1 MGVLSSAHGRLYGV
15 GLGPGDPELLT
26 LKAARIM
33 RKVDIIY
40 APQAKTSK
48 ESYALG
54 IARQFI
60 DPERQEIVRL
70 FFPTNNERVAGEIWS
85 RAADELA
92 VKLKKGL
99 NAAFITEGD
108 PSLYSTFSYVMES
121 LADRHPE
128 LPVEVIP
135 GVTSVSAAAAAARTP
150 LVTHRQ
156 SLAVLPAAYGIDG
169 LKDAIASNDTV
180 VLMKVN
186 RTLVQAL
193 SVLEQTGL
201 ASRSVYVKRA
211 STDQEEV
218 VHSLDQLAKE
228 DLDYFS
234 LLIIRN
240 GR

>member
-1 MGVLSSAHGRLYGV
+1 MSSAHGRLYGV

-26 LKAARIM
+26 LKAVRIM

-40 APQAKTSK
+40 VPQAETSK
-48 ESYALG
+48 ESYAFG
-54 IARQFI
+54 IARKFI
-60 DPERQEIVRL
+60 DSEKQEIVRL
-70 FFPTNNERVAGEIWS
+70 FFPTNNQSAAGEVWS

-128 LPVEVIP
+128 LPVEIIP
-135 GVTSVSAAAAAARTP
+135 GVTSVTAAAAAARAP
-150 LVTHRQ
+150 LVTHGQ

-169 LKDAIASNDTV
+169 LKDAIVGNDTV

-201 ASRSVYVKRA
+201 AGRSVYVKRA

>member
-1 MGVLSSAHGRLYGV
+1 MSNVQGRLYGI

-26 LKAARIM
+26 LKAARILGE
-33 RKVDIIY
+33 VDLVY
-40 APQAKTSK
+40 APQANTSK

-70 FFPTNNERVAGEIWS
+70 YFPTNDEKAAGEVWS

-92 VKLKKGL
+92 GKLAKGL
-99 NAAFITEGD
+99 SAAFITEGD
-108 PSLYSTFSYVMES
+108 PSLYSTFSYVMDS
-121 LADRHPE
+121 LSARHPE
-128 LPVEVIP
+128 VPVEVVP
-135 GVTSVSAAAAAARTP
+135 GVTSVTAAAAAARTP
-150 LVTHRQ
+150 LVTHGQ
-156 SLAVLPAAYGIDG
+156 NLAILPAAYGIDG
-169 LKDAIASNDTV
+169 LKEAVASNDTV

-193 SVLEQTGL
+193 SLLEQSGL
-201 ASRSVYVKRA
+201 ADRSVYVKRA
-211 STDQEEV
+211 STNREEV
-218 VHSLDQLAKE
+218 VHSLDRLAKE

>member
-1 MGVLSSAHGRLYGV
+1 MIDKQGRLYGI

-33 RKVDIIY
+33 REVDVIY

-48 ESYALG
+48 NSYALG

-60 DPERQEIVRL
+60 DPERQEIIRL
-70 FFPTNNERVAGEIWS
+70 FFPTNDEKAAGEVWS
-85 RAADELA
+85 GAADEVA
-92 VKLKKGL
+92 GKLKKGL
-99 NAAFITEGD
+99 SAAFITEGD
-108 PSLYSTFSYVMES
+108 PSLYSTFSYVMETIS
-121 LADRHPE
+121 ARHPE
-128 LPVEVIP
+128 LAVEVIP
-135 GVTSVSAAAAAARTP
+135 GVTSITAAAAAAKAP
-150 LVTHRQ
+150 LVTHGQ
-156 SLAVLPAAYGIDG
+156 NLAILPAAYGIDG
-169 LKDAIASNDTV
+169 LKNAIASNDTV

-186 RTLVQAL
+186 RALVQAL
-193 SVLEQTGL
+193 SVLEQSGL
-201 ASRSVYVKRA
+201 ANRSVYVKRA

-218 VHSLDQLAKE
+218 VHSLDRLAME